1 MTQNDTFSFSY
12 YLNSSWK
19 GKLYTKI
26 QGLRIP
32 HIHSNLQYCFLSFLP
47 YFCLTSHHGFEQT
60 AEKCIIFAEEKQHS
74 AIWKQAFIA
83 LVCIFFAPSTNE
95 SAQGASQEASITTK
109 GGHNRWQ
116 APVIY

>member
-1 MTQNDTFSFSY
+1 MFIHQNSRFAYSTHTQ
-12 YLNSSWK
+12 
-19 GKLYTKI
+19 
-26 QGLRIP
+26 Q
-32 HIHSNLQYCFLSFLP
+32 
-47 YFCLTSHHGFEQT
+47 LTNEQT

-74 AIWKQAFIA
+74 EIWKQAFIA

-109 GGHNRWQ
+109 GGHNRRQ